1 MCGAS
6 GSFISEEIATGCER
20 CRVLDWHEMNS
31 NDQVLLPAGLADLLP
46 PDAER
51 EEAASR
57 ALVDVFRSHG
67 YESVRPPLLE
77 FEDSLTAGLGAAG
90 AGSTFRLMD
99 PHSQRMLG
107 VRADITPQIA
117 RIASTRLAA
126 AGRPL
131 RLCYAGDVLRVNASA
146 NRGERQV
153 RQIGAELIGCPGADA
168 DVEIFLLTIEAL
180 GTLGIK
186 YFTIDLTCPNLVP
199 AVMESS
205 ALGPELQT
213 ELEDALRRKNVSALR
228 SLSGDSPRI
237 LAELAAAAG
246 PVEEAETRL
255 RSIDL
260 PDQAAEVRDRT
271 LDVLGRL
278 RSLAPEAALTLDP
291 VENRGFGYYAGVGF
305 AVFAPGARREI
316 AFGGRYRISPDETA
330 FGVSFFT
337 DSLLRVTTGPVPA
350 RRVLVSR
357 AEDPAVAAALRQDG
371 WIAIVDLLGSGDS
384 ETAQRARCTHVLR
397 DGTPVPLVPGSG

>member
-1 MCGAS
+1 M
-6 GSFISEEIATGCER
+6 T
-20 CRVLDWHEMNS
+20 S

-67 YESVRPPLLE
+67 YEPVRPPLLE
-77 FEDSLTAGLGAAG
+77 FEDTLTAGLGAAG

-107 VRADITPQIA
+107 VRADITPQVA
-117 RIASTRLAA
+117 RIATTRLAS

-146 NRGERQV
+146 NGGERQV

-168 DVEIFLLTIEAL
+168 DVEILLLTIEAL
-180 GTLGIK
+180 GTLGVE
-186 YFTIDLTCPNLVP
+186 YFTIDLTSPNLVP
-199 AVMESS
+199 AVMESF
-205 ALGPELQT
+205 ALSPALQS
-213 ELEDALRRKNVSALR
+213 EIRDALRRKNASALE
-228 SLSGDSPRI
+228 SLSGDAPRI
-237 LAELAAAAG
+237 LAQLAAAAG
-246 PVEEAETRL
+246 PVEESEGRL
-255 RSIDL
+255 RSIEL
-260 PDQAAEVRDRT
+260 PAEAAAVRDRT

-278 RSLAPEAALTLDP
+278 RAQAAGVALTLDP

-316 AFGGRYRISPDETA
+316 AFGGRYRISDDETA

-337 DSLLRVTTGPVPA
+337 DALLRVASDPA
-350 RRVLVSR
+350 SARKVLVPR
-357 AEDPAVAAALRQDG
+357 GQDPETAAALRRDG
-371 WIAIVDLLGSGDS
+371 WIAIVDLLGPGDA
-384 ETAQRARCTHVLR
+384 EAARRARCSHVLQ
-397 DGTPVPLVPGSG
+397 DGTPVPLAPDND

>member
-1 MCGAS
+1 M
-6 GSFISEEIATGCER
+6 T
-20 CRVLDWHEMNS
+20 S

-90 AGSTFRLMD
+90 AASTFRLMD

-126 AGRPL
+126 ADRPL

-168 DVEIFLLTIEAL
+168 DVEILLLTIEAL
-180 GTLGIK
+180 DTLGIE

-199 AVMESS
+199 AVMESF
-205 ALGPELQT
+205 ALGSELQT
-213 ELEDALRRKNVSALR
+213 ELEDALRRKNASALG
-228 SLSGDSPRI
+228 SLHGDGARI

-260 PDQAAEVRDRT
+260 PDPAAAVRDRT

-278 RSLAPEAALTLDP
+278 RSLVPEAALTLDP

-337 DSLLRVTTGPVPA
+337 DSLLRVAAGSVPA

-357 AEDPAVAAALRQDG
+357 TEDPAVAAALRHEG
-371 WIAIVDLLGSGDS
+371 WIAIVDLLGPGDA
-384 ETAQRARCTHVLR
+384 EAARRARCTHVLR
-397 DGTPVPLVPGSG
+397 DGAPVPLAPDAG

>member
-1 MCGAS
+1 MTS
-6 GSFISEEIATGCER
+6 S
-20 CRVLDWHEMNS
+20 
-31 NDQVLLPAGLADLLP
+31 DQVLLPAGLADLLP

-67 YESVRPPLLE
+67 YEAVRPPLLE
-77 FEDSLTAGLGAAG
+77 FEASLTAGLGAAG

-126 AGRPL
+126 AERPL

-168 DVEIFLLTIEAL
+168 DVEILLLTIGAL
-180 GTLGIK
+180 GTLGIER
-186 YFTIDLTCPNLVP
+186 FTIDLTCPNLVP
-199 AVMESS
+199 AVMESA
-205 ALGPELQT
+205 ALGPDLRA
-213 ELEDALRRKNVSALR
+213 ELEDALRRKDVSALR
-228 SLSGDSPRI
+228 GVSGDGPRV

-246 PVEEAETRL
+246 PVEEAEGRL
-255 RSIDL
+255 RAIDL
-260 PDQAAEVRDRT
+260 PERAAAVRDRA
-271 LDVLGRL
+271 LDVLARL
-278 RSLAPEAALTLDP
+278 RSLAPAVALTLDP

-337 DSLLRVTTGPVPA
+337 DSLLRVAAGPAPA
-350 RRVLVSR
+350 QRVLVPR
-357 AEDPAVAAALRQDG
+357 AEDPAVAAALRRDG
-371 WIAIVDLLGSGDS
+371 WIAIVDLLGPGDA
-384 ETAQRARCTHVLR
+384 EAARRARCTHVLR
-397 DGTPVPLVPGSG
+397 DGAPVPLAADPG

>member
-1 MCGAS
+1 MTS
-6 GSFISEEIATGCER
+6 S
-20 CRVLDWHEMNS
+20 
-31 NDQVLLPAGLADLLP
+31 DQVLLPAGLADLLP

-67 YESVRPPLLE
+67 YEAVRPPLLE
-77 FEDSLTAGLGAAG
+77 FEASLTAGLGAAG

-126 AGRPL
+126 TERPL

-168 DVEIFLLTIEAL
+168 DVEILLLTIEAL
-180 GTLGIK
+180 GTLGIER
-186 YFTIDLTCPNLVP
+186 FTIDLTCPNLVP
-199 AVMESS
+199 AVMESA
-205 ALGPELQT
+205 ALGPDLRA
-213 ELEDALRRKNVSALR
+213 ELEDALRRKDVSALR
-228 SLSGDSPRI
+228 GVSGDGPRV

-246 PVEEAETRL
+246 PVEDAEGRL
-255 RSIDL
+255 RAIDL
-260 PDQAAEVRDRT
+260 PERAAAVRDRA
-271 LDVLGRL
+271 LDVLARL
-278 RSLAPEAALTLDP
+278 RSLAPAVALTLDP

-337 DSLLRVTTGPVPA
+337 DSLLRVAAGPAPA
-350 RRVLVSR
+350 QRVLVPR
-357 AEDPAVAAALRQDG
+357 AEDPAVAAALRRDG
-371 WIAIVDLLGSGDS
+371 WIAIVDLLGPGDA
-384 ETAQRARCTHVLR
+384 EAARRARCTHVLR
-397 DGTPVPLVPGSG
+397 DGAPVPLAADPG

>member
-1 MCGAS
+1 MTS
-6 GSFISEEIATGCER
+6 S
-20 CRVLDWHEMNS
+20 
-31 NDQVLLPAGLADLLP
+31 DQVLLPAGLADLLP

-67 YESVRPPLLE
+67 YEAVRPPLLE
-77 FEDSLTAGLGAAG
+77 FEASLTAGLGAAG

-126 AGRPL
+126 AERPL

-168 DVEIFLLTIEAL
+168 DVEILLLTIGAL
-180 GTLGIK
+180 GTLGIER
-186 YFTIDLTCPNLVP
+186 FTIDLTCPNLVP
-199 AVMESS
+199 AVMESA
-205 ALGPELQT
+205 ALGPDLRA
-213 ELEDALRRKNVSALR
+213 ELEDALRRKDVSALR
-228 SLSGDSPRI
+228 GVSGDGPRV

-246 PVEEAETRL
+246 PVEDAEGRL
-255 RSIDL
+255 RAIDL
-260 PDQAAEVRDRT
+260 PERAAAVRDRA
-271 LDVLGRL
+271 LDVLARL
-278 RSLAPEAALTLDP
+278 RSLAPAVALTLDP

-337 DSLLRVTTGPVPA
+337 DSLLRVAAGPAPA
-350 RRVLVSR
+350 QRVLVPR
-357 AEDPAVAAALRQDG
+357 AEDPAVAAALRRDG
-371 WIAIVDLLGSGDS
+371 WIAIVDLLGPGDA
-384 ETAQRARCTHVLR
+384 EAARRARCTHVLR
-397 DGTPVPLVPGSG
+397 DGAPVPLAADPG

>member
-1 MCGAS
+1 MA
-6 GSFISEEIATGCER
+6 
-20 CRVLDWHEMNS
+20 S

-51 EEAASR
+51 EEATSR
-57 ALVDVFRSHG
+57 ALVDVFHSHG

-126 AGRPL
+126 ADRPL

-168 DVEIFLLTIEAL
+168 DVEILLLTIEAL
-180 GTLGIK
+180 GTLGIE

-205 ALGPELQT
+205 ALEPELQT
-213 ELEDALRRKNVSALR
+213 ELEDALRRKNVSTLR

-260 PDQAAEVRDRT
+260 PARAAEVRDRT

-278 RSLAPEAALTLDP
+278 RSLAPEVALTLDP

-316 AFGGRYRISPDETA
+316 AFGGRYRISPEETA

-337 DSLLRVTTGPVPA
+337 DSLLRVAAGPVPA

-357 AEDPAVAAALRQDG
+357 AADPAVAAGLRRDG
-371 WIAIVDLLGSGDS
+371 WIAIVDLLGSGDV
-384 ETAQRARCTHVLR
+384 EAARRARCTHVLR
-397 DGTPVPLVPGSG
+397 DGAPVPLLPESG

>member
-1 MCGAS
+1 MTS
-6 GSFISEEIATGCER
+6 S
-20 CRVLDWHEMNS
+20 
-31 NDQVLLPAGLADLLP
+31 DQVLLPAGLADLLP

-67 YESVRPPLLE
+67 YEAVRPPLLE
-77 FEDSLTAGLGAAG
+77 FEASLTAGLGAAG

-126 AGRPL
+126 TERPL

-168 DVEIFLLTIEAL
+168 DVEILLLTIEAL
-180 GTLGIK
+180 GTLGIER
-186 YFTIDLTCPNLVP
+186 FTIDLTCPNLVP
-199 AVMESS
+199 AVMESA
-205 ALGPELQT
+205 ALGPDLRA
-213 ELEDALRRKNVSALR
+213 ELEDALRRKDVSALR
-228 SLSGDSPRI
+228 GVSGDGPRV

-246 PVEEAETRL
+246 PVEDAEGRL
-255 RSIDL
+255 RAIDL
-260 PDQAAEVRDRT
+260 PEQAAAVRDRA
-271 LDVLGRL
+271 LDVLARL
-278 RSLAPEAALTLDP
+278 RSLAPAVALTLDP

-337 DSLLRVTTGPVPA
+337 DSLLRVAAGPAPA
-350 RRVLVSR
+350 QRVLVPR
-357 AEDPAVAAALRQDG
+357 AEDPAVAAALRRDG
-371 WIAIVDLLGSGDS
+371 WIAIVDLLGPGDA
-384 ETAQRARCTHVLR
+384 EAARRARCTHVLR
-397 DGTPVPLVPGSG
+397 DGAPVPLAADPG